1 MTQLQES
8 LPPLDADELAVANPI
23 RAALIIESPH
33 QVNWALYLLITFL
46 LVVLAWAAIARVD
59 VVTKADGR
67 VVPDGREQI
76 IASLEGG
83 ILREISV
90 REGAQVAAGQ
100 VLAQLDPT
108 RVAAMQGEGRAR
120 RMALLGAKA
129 RLQAEV
135 SQQVLNFAPE
145 LLGEPDIIRGETEA
159 YVSRQRAL
167 QDSLQATGNS
177 LALLQR
183 ELQIGQE
190 LAASGMMPKVQ
201 VMRLERQVSE
211 LEQQRQ
217 ERENQFRKAAS
228 ADLVRVRNELA
239 LLEEQLIIR
248 DDVLRRTV
256 LRSPV
261 RGLVKRIHIGT
272 VGGVVT
278 AGQPIIEIVP
288 LGGNV
293 LIEAKIKPAD
303 IGFVRE
309 GQEAAI
315 KLSAYDY
322 NTYGGLTG
330 TVQYI
335 SPDALEDA
343 ARPGEST
350 YYRARI
356 SAEISTLMF
365 RGEALPVRPGMTGSV
380 EITTNDRTV
389 LSYLLRPV
397 LRGREAFRE

>member
-1 MTQLQES
+1 MTQIEDGLA
-8 LPPLDADELAVANPI
+8 PLSADELAVTNPI
-23 RAALIIESPH
+23 RAARIIESPH
-33 QVNWALYLLITFL
+33 QVNWALYLLIAFL
-46 LVVLAWAAIARVD
+46 LAALAWAAIARVD

-83 ILREISV
+83 ILREIAV
-90 REGAQVAAGQ
+90 REGAEVSAGQ

-120 RMALLGAKA
+120 RMALLGTKA

-135 SQQVLNFAPE
+135 NQQPLRFAPDV
-145 LLGEPDIIRGETEA
+145 LSEPDIIRGETEA
-159 YVSRQRAL
+159 YDSRQRAL
-167 QDSLQATGNS
+167 QDSLRATGNS

-201 VMRLERQVSE
+201 VMRLERQVSD

-217 ERENQFRKAAS
+217 ERQNQFRKAAS

-272 VGGVVT
+272 VGGVVA

-309 GQEAAI
+309 GQEASI

-335 SPDALEDA
+335 SPDALEDI
-343 ARPGEST
+343 ARPGDST

-356 SAEISTLMF
+356 SADISTLVF

-389 LSYLLRPV
+389 LSFLLRPV

>member
-343 ARPGEST
+343 ARSGEST

>member
-1 MTQLQES
+1 MSRAQD
-8 LPPLDADELAVANPI
+8 PLTPLSADEAGVVDPV
-23 RAALIIESPH
+23 RAALIIEKPH
-33 QVNWALYLLITFL
+33 QVNWALYLLIIFL
-46 LVVLAWAAIARVD
+46 LVTVAWAAIARVD
-59 VVTKADGR
+59 VVTKAEGR

-83 ILREISV
+83 ILREIAI
-90 REGAQVAAGQ
+90 REGEEVAAGQ

-108 RVAAMQGEGRAR
+108 RVAAMQSEGQAR
-120 RMALLGAKA
+120 RMALMGAQA

-135 SQQVLNFAPE
+135 NQHPLQFPAE
-145 LLGEPDIIRGETEA
+145 LSGEPDIIRGETEA
-159 YVSRQRAL
+159 YESRQRAL
-167 QDSLQATGNS
+167 HDALQATGTS

-183 ELQIGQE
+183 ELNIGQE

-217 ERENQFRKAAS
+217 ERLNQFSQAAS
-228 ADLVRVRNELA
+228 AELVRVRNELA
-239 LLEEQLIIR
+239 LLQEQLIIR
-248 DDVLRRTV
+248 EDVLRRTV

-261 RGLVKRIHIGT
+261 RGLVKRIHVAT
-272 VGGVVT
+272 VGGVVS

-288 LGGNV
+288 LGGQV
-293 LIEAKIKPAD
+293 LVEAKIKPAD

-309 GQEAAI
+309 GQQAAI

-330 TVQYI
+330 IVQYI
-335 SPDALEDA
+335 SPDALEDV
-343 ARPGEST
+343 ARPGEGT

-356 SAEISTLMF
+356 SADLSTLLF

-389 LSYLLRPV
+389 LSFLLRPV